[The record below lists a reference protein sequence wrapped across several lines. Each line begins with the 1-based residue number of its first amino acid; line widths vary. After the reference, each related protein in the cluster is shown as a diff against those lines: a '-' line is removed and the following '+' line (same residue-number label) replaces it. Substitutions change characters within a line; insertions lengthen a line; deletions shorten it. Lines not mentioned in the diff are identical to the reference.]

1 MVFFFIF
8 LVFLVLFLAWSYYEF
23 KDGFFFIIWFGS
35 VFEYWQFLEVRVI
48 VFFVNF
54 EFGYDGQ
61 FYV

>member
-35 VFEYWQFLEVRVI
+35 VFEYW
-48 VFFVNF
+48 
-54 EFGYDGQ
+54 
-61 FYV
+61 